1 MKKILLS
8 TVYILSLFLISCGG
22 GDTEGGDGNGGGPVD
37 PPTPQKPSKAVLSKP
52 ANNTECLEVDAVK
65 FEWNASENTTSYT
78 LNVKNLLTNEIST
91 NTITS
96 TSAEVTLTK
105 GFPYSWQVIS
115 TNATSFV
122 AESDKWKFYLSGEAL
137 KNHAPF
143 PAEIL
148 TPIPGSSVSSG
159 SISLSWSFSDI
170 DANDTHSFD
179 LYLDQDGDDP
189 ATKKIVSNYGAR
201 KRTVSLTTPGV
212 YYWRVVT
219 KDNHGTSSDSG
230 ISTFTVLE

>member
-1 MKKILLS
+1 MNGVNLL
-8 TVYILSLFLISCGG
+8 I
-22 GDTEGGDGNGGGPVD
+22 
-37 PPTPQKPSKAVLSKP
+37 Q
-52 ANNTECLEVDAVK
+52 
-65 FEWNASENTTSYT
+65 TSYT

-148 TPIPGSSVSSG
+148 TPKPGSSVSSG

-179 LYLDQDGDDP
+179 LYLDQNGDSTLNTADYSS
-189 ATKKIVSNYGAR
+189 TKKSVTLS
-201 KRTVSLTTPGV
+201 SL
-212 YYWRVVT
+212 
-219 KDNHGTSSDSG
+219 GTSHSHFLT
-230 ISTFTVLE
+230 ISYIKSPSKRPIK

>member
-1 MKKILLS
+1 MKKVLLS
-8 TVYILSLFLISCGG
+8 TVFFISILLISCGG
-22 GDTEGGDGNGGGPVD
+22 SAEGEGGESGPVD
-37 PPTPQKPSKAVLSKP
+37 PPPTPQKPSKAVLEKP
-52 ANNTECLEVDAVK
+52 ANNSECLEVDAVK

-78 LNVKNLLTNEIST
+78 INIKNLLTSEIIT
-91 NTITS
+91 NTITT
-96 TSAEVTLTK
+96 TSLEITLTK

-115 TNATSFV
+115 TNSTSFV

-148 TPIPGSSVSSG
+148 TPKPGSSVSSG
-159 SISLSWSFSDI
+159 SVSLSWSFSDI

-179 LYLDQDGDDP
+179 LYLDQDEDNP
-189 ATKKIVSNYGAR
+189 STKKIVSNYSAT
-201 KRTVSLTTPGV
+201 KRTTSIDTPGV

>member
-1 MKKILLS
+1 MKKVLLS
-8 TVYILSLFLISCGG
+8 TAYILSLFLISCGG
-22 GDTEGGDGNGGGPVD
+22 GESEGGDGNGGGPVD

-52 ANNTECLEVDAVK
+52 ENNTECLEVDAVK
-65 FEWNASENTTSYT
+65 FEWNASENTISYT

-105 GFPYSWQVIS
+105 GFPYSWQIIS
-115 TNATSFV
+115 TNSTSFV

-148 TPIPGSSVSSG
+148 TPKPGSSVSSG
-159 SISLSWSFSDI
+159 SVSLSWSFSDI

-179 LYLDQDGDDP
+179 LHLDQDIDQ
-189 ATKKIVSNYGAR
+189 NYECR
-201 KRTVSLTTPGV
+201 
-212 YYWRVVT
+212 
-219 KDNHGTSSDSG
+219 
-230 ISTFTVLE
+230 

>member
-1 MKKILLS
+1 MKKFLVF
-8 TVYILSLFLISCGG
+8 TVYFISILLISCGG
-22 GDTEGGDGNGGGPVD
+22 SSGGDGEGGGPID
-37 PPTPQKPSKAVLSKP
+37 PPPTPQKPSKAVLSKP

-65 FEWNASENTTSYT
+65 FEWNSSENTTSYT
-78 LNVKNLLTNEIST
+78 LNIKNLLTNEIIS
-91 NTITS
+91 NTSTS
-96 TSAEVTLTK
+96 TSAEITLEK

-115 TNATSFV
+115 TNTTNFV

-148 TPIPGSSVSSG
+148 TPKPGSSVSSG
-159 SISLSWSFSDI
+159 SVSLSWSFSDI

-179 LYLDQDGDDP
+179 LYLDQDD
-189 ATKKIVSNYGAR
+189 ATKKIISNYSA
-201 KRTVSLTTPGV
+201 KTRTVSLDTPGV

-219 KDNHGTSSDSG
+219 KDNHGSSSDSG

>member
-8 TVYILSLFLISCGG
+8 TVCFISILLISCGG
-22 GDTEGGDGNGGGPVD
+22 STDDGGGGGPVD
-37 PPTPQKPSKAVLSKP
+37 PPPTPQKPGKSVLGKP

-65 FEWNASENTTSYT
+65 FEWNSSENTTSYT
-78 LNVKNLLTNEIST
+78 INVKNLLTNEIVS
-91 NTITS
+91 NTTTS
-96 TSAEVTLTK
+96 TSVDITLEK
-105 GFPYSWQVIS
+105 GNPYSWYVIS
-115 TNATSFV
+115 TNSTSLV
-122 AESDKWKFYLSGEAL
+122 TESDKWKFYLSGEAL

-148 TPIPGSSVSSG
+148 TPKPGASVSSG
-159 SISLSWSFSDI
+159 SVSLSWTFSDI

-179 LYLDQDGDDP
+179 IYLDQND
-189 ATKKIVSNYGAR
+189 ATKKIISNYGAK
-201 KRTVSLTTPGV
+201 KRTVSLNTPGV

-219 KDNHGTSSDSG
+219 IDNHGTSSDSG

>member
-1 MKKILLS
+1 MKKNLLS
-8 TVYILSLFLISCGG
+8 TVYFISILLISCGG
-22 GDTEGGDGNGGGPVD
+22 SAEGEGGGGGPVD
-37 PPTPQKPSKAVLSKP
+37 PPPTPQKPSKAVLSKP

-65 FEWNASENTTSYT
+65 FEWNSSENTTSYT
-78 LNVKNLLTNEIST
+78 INIKNLLTSEIIT
-91 NTITS
+91 NTTTS
-96 TSAEVTLTK
+96 TSVEITLTK

-148 TPIPGSSVSSG
+148 TPKPGSSVSSG
-159 SISLSWSFSDI
+159 SVSLSWSFSDI

-179 LYLDQDGDDP
+179 LFLYQDQDSP
-189 ATKKIVSNYGAR
+189 ATKKIISNYGAR
-201 KRTVSLTTPGV
+201 KRTVSLNTPGV

>member
-1 MKKILLS
+1 MFNNLTDKLNSALKILKGQGK
-8 TVYILSLFLISCGG
+8 I
-22 GDTEGGDGNGGGPVD
+22 TEINVAE
-37 PPTPQKPSKAVLSKP
+37 TLKEVRRAL
-52 ANNTECLEVDAVK
+52 LEADVNFKTAK
-65 FEWNASENTTSYT
+65 EFTINI
-78 LNVKNLLTNEIST
+78 KNLLTSEIIT
-91 NTITS
+91 NTTTS
-96 TSAEVTLTK
+96 TSVEITLTK

-148 TPIPGSSVSSG
+148 TPKPGSSVSSG
-159 SISLSWSFSDI
+159 SVSLSWSFSDI

-179 LYLDQDGDDP
+179 LFLDQDEDSP
-189 ATKKIVSNYGAR
+189 ATKKIISNYGAR
-201 KRTVSLTTPGV
+201 KRTVSLNTPGV

>member
-22 GDTEGGDGNGGGPVD
+22 GESEGGDGNGGGPVD

-148 TPIPGSSVSSG
+148 TPIPVSY
-159 SISLSWSFSDI
+159 
-170 DANDTHSFD
+170 TH
-179 LYLDQDGDDP
+179 
-189 ATKKIVSNYGAR
+189 
-201 KRTVSLTTPGV
+201 LTLPTNREV
-212 YYWRVVT
+212 
-219 KDNHGTSSDSG
+219 
-230 ISTFTVLE
+230 

>member
-1 MKKILLS
+1 MKKVLLS
-8 TVYILSLFLISCGG
+8 TVFFISILLISCGG
-22 GDTEGGDGNGGGPVD
+22 SAEGEGGESGPVD
-37 PPTPQKPSKAVLSKP
+37 PPPTPQKPSKAVLEKP
-52 ANNTECLEVDAVK
+52 ANNSECLEVDAVK

-78 LNVKNLLTNEIST
+78 INVKNLLTSEIIT
-91 NTITS
+91 NTITT
-96 TSAEVTLTK
+96 TSLEITLTK

-115 TNATSFV
+115 TNSTSFV

-148 TPIPGSSVSSG
+148 TPKPGSSVSTG
-159 SISLSWSFSDI
+159 SVSLSWSFSDI

-179 LYLDQDGDDP
+179 LYLDQNEDNP
-189 ATKKIVSNYGAR
+189 ATKKIISNYGAR
-201 KRTVSLTTPGV
+201 KRTISLNTPGI